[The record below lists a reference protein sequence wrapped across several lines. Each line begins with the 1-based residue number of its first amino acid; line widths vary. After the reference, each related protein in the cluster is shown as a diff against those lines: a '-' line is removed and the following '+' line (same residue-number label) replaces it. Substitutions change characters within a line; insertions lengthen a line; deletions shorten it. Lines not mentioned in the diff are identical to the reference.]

1 MPDEWQVLADQ
12 VLELA
17 AFQLD
22 LERGTLKG
30 RCHRFPLV
38 SVVNPVQAVH
48 LLTRRT
54 FDYERC
60 WHRHFRVPFGCE
72 TVRVLRFGVSRQL
85 AQRADA
91 FEHRYS
97 RPR

>member
-1 MPDEWQVLADQ
+1 MPDERQVLSDEI
-12 VLELA
+12 LELA

-38 SVVNPVQAVH
+38 SGVDPVQAVH

-54 FDYERC
+54 FDYEGC
-60 WHRHFRVPFGCE
+60 CYRHSRVHFGCG
-72 TVRVLRFGVSRQL
+72 TGRVLKTRRV

-91 FEHRYS
+91 IEHRYS
-97 RPR
+97 RAR